1 MGKSHREFL
10 SGSSSQMWT
19 EITCLLD
26 SKFRVWLS
34 HNKATVAACTV
45 RPLKSIQ
52 SKQNVT
58 GCSDAEFESARE
70 SVLTCS
76 IVDGDKLIQNLR
88 MKEISRVWSWLPG
101 CEKTMLACKGQI
113 PIQSMSESS
122 VEMVLT
128 QQSTRRQW
136 KGDMWKLNLAQ
147 VWCSTLDL
155 HGDAPEATGHNW
167 RNEK

>member
-1 MGKSHREFL
+1 MS
-10 SGSSSQMWT
+10 T
-19 EITCLLD
+19 ENNCLLD

-76 IVDGDKLIQNLR
+76 RWRQVD
-88 MKEISRVWSWLPG
+88 
-101 CEKTMLACKGQI
+101 
-113 PIQSMSESS
+113 SESEEERDLES
-122 VEMVLT
+122 VVMTTRVREDNVGLQGTDSNTDNVWEFSRDSVDSAEHQETMERGHVKVESRSSVVLYT
-128 QQSTRRQW
+128 
-136 KGDMWKLNLAQ
+136 GF
-147 VWCSTLDL
+147 
-155 HGDAPEATGHNW
+155 GDAPEATGHNW